1 MPIYQKVMKI
11 SNLIQKQ
18 QFNPNLLGIF
28 VNPFYFARRGLF
40 KDISNLAHRLKGKT
54 LDVGCGSKPYKAL
67 FREITEYVGMEFDSV
82 ANRTKGQAE
91 VFYNGQHFPFDD
103 DYFDSVVATEVL
115 EHVFNPDEFLSEI
128 SRVLKTDGQL
138 LITTPFVWDEHEQPY
153 DFARY
158 SSFGLTHLLK
168 KHSLEV
174 VEHKKTNA
182 NIKVV
187 FQIINCYIHKIIPFK
202 NYKLRLFFYIIFI
215 SPFTILGI
223 ILSHLLPQNNDL
235 YLSNVVL
242 AKKI

>member
-1 MPIYQKVMKI
+1 MGI

-67 FREITEYVGMEFDSV
+67 FREITEYVGM
-82 ANRTKGQAE
+82 
-91 VFYNGQHFPFDD
+91 
-103 DYFDSVVATEVL
+103 EVL